1 MATLKIDPEFRD
13 KIPPMPVEDF
23 EGLKADILRDG
34 YVRDPLV
41 VWEEENILLDGH
53 HRWKVI
59 QENPELPYT
68 IDYKSFPDRW
78 GAIAWICANQ
88 LHKHNMTEFQ
98 RMKLYQEEYEAR
110 QKSVT
115 NATGRNQYSKEV
127 GEEILHQPNEN
138 LIDGSAIPF
147 EYKTGKE
154 PKTREILAKEHNVS
168 PGTIQTAVEVGRGI
182 DKAAEVDPDFKRDV
196 LSGVVKAKKS
206 DLAAIRKLESPD
218 EIQEAVDA
226 IRSGRTASK
235 PLPQSKEMKE
245 FTDKINSV
253 VKAMEDDNREYTI
266 DDAITDFGSAEDTF
280 FMQVRFIIQ
289 ERQSVINTER
299 GKEELIYF
307 IDTMIKEL
315 NELKK
320 EVE

>member
-1 MATLKIDPEFRD
+1 MTTLKIDPEFRD

-41 VWEEENILLDGH
+41 VWKEENILLDGH

-59 QENPELPYT
+59 QEHPELPYT
-68 IDYKSFPDRW
+68 TDRKSFPDRW
-78 GAIAWICANQ
+78 AAIAWICANQ
-88 LHKHNMTEFQ
+88 LHKHNLSEVERAM
-98 RMKLYQEEYEAR
+98 LIAEELEATS
-110 QKSVT
+110 KSQGGDRRSYDFS
-115 NATGRNQYSKEV
+115 NDQNGHLKGR
-127 GEEILHQPNEN
+127 
-138 LIDGSAIPF
+138 
-147 EYKTGKE
+147 
-154 PKTREILAKEHNVS
+154 TRAVIAKEHGIGEGSV
-168 PGTIQTAVEVGRGI
+168 QRAVEMKRGI

-206 DLAAIRKLESPD
+206 DLAAIRKLKSPD
-218 EIQEAVDA
+218 EIQEAVEA
-226 IRSGRTASK
+226 IRSGRTAPK
-235 PLPQSKEMKE
+235 PRPQSKEMKE

>member
-1 MATLKIDPEFRD
+1 MTTLKIDPEFRD

-41 VWEEENILLDGH
+41 VWKEENILLDGH

-59 QENPELPYT
+59 QEHPELPYT

-78 GAIAWICANQ
+78 AAIAWICANQ
-88 LHKHNMTEFQ
+88 LHKHNMNEIQ
-98 RMKLYQEEYEAR
+98 RAKLLQEEYDAR
-110 QKSVT
+110 LNTRGGDHKSEQFMNQKV
-115 NATGRNQYSKEV
+115 
-127 GEEILHQPNEN
+127 EN
-138 LIDGSAIPF
+138 RLIDSG
-147 EYKTGKE
+147 KTAEKN
-154 PKTREILAKEHNVS
+154 PVRHAVAVEHNLNPS
-168 PGTIQTAVEVGRGI
+168 AVRDAVFVGRGI

-226 IRSGRTASK
+226 IRSGRTAPK
-235 PLPQSKEMKE
+235 PRPQSKEMKE
-245 FTDKINSV
+245 FTDKINGV
-253 VKAMEDDNREYTI
+253 VKAMEDDNRGYTI

>member
-1 MATLKIDPEFRD
+1 MTTLKIDPEFRD

-41 VWEEENILLDGH
+41 VWKEENILLDGH

-59 QENPELPYT
+59 QEHPELPYT

-78 GAIAWICANQ
+78 AAIAWICANQ
-88 LHKHNMTEFQ
+88 LHKHNLSEVERAM
-98 RMKLYQEEYEAR
+98 LIAEELEATS
-110 QKSVT
+110 KSQGGDRRSYDFS
-115 NATGRNQYSKEV
+115 NDQNGHLKGR
-127 GEEILHQPNEN
+127 
-138 LIDGSAIPF
+138 
-147 EYKTGKE
+147 
-154 PKTREILAKEHNVS
+154 TRAVIAKEHGIGEGSV
-168 PGTIQTAVEVGRGI
+168 QRAVEMKRGI

-206 DLAAIRKLESPD
+206 DLAAIRKLKSPD
-218 EIQEAVDA
+218 EIQEAVEA
-226 IRSGRTASK
+226 IRSGRTAPK
-235 PLPQSKEMKE
+235 PRPQSKEMKE

>member
-1 MATLKIDPEFRD
+1 MESLKIDPEFRD

-59 QENPELPYT
+59 QEHPELPYT

-78 GAIAWICANQ
+78 AAIAWICANQ
-88 LHKHNMTEFQ
+88 IHKHNLTELQ
-98 RMKLYQEEYEAR
+98 KMKLLQEEYEAR
-110 QKSVT
+110 KKTIGGQTGNKNAEKRSEENHHIVSENDKS
-115 NATGRNQYSKEV
+115 
-127 GEEILHQPNEN
+127 
-138 LIDGSAIPF
+138 
-147 EYKTGKE
+147 
-154 PKTREILAKEHNVS
+154 PKLRAEMVKEHGV
-168 PGTIQTAVEVGRGI
+168 TDWEMQTAVEVGRGI

-196 LSGVVKAKKS
+196 LSGVVKVKKS

-226 IRSGRTASK
+226 IRSGRTAPK
-235 PLPQSKEMKE
+235 PRPQSKEMKE

>member
-1 MATLKIDPEFRD
+1 MTTLKIDPEFRD
-13 KIPPMPVEDF
+13 KIPPLTDAEF
-23 EGLKADILRDG
+23 KLLK
-34 YVRDPLV
+34 
-41 VWEEENILLDGH
+41 ENILSAGEVYEPICVWNGTIVDGH
-53 HRWKVI
+53 NRWRII
-59 QENPELPYT
+59 QEHPEIPFKVKEMGFADKWEAFDWMY
-68 IDYKSFPDRW
+68 
-78 GAIAWICANQ
+78 ANQ
-88 LHKHNMTEFQ
+88 LGRRNLTDEQKTYILG
-98 RMKLYQEEYEAR
+98 KLYEVRKQRYGGDRKSSLQNEDLKPGGRTVAVVAR
-110 QKSVT
+110 EQ
-115 NATGRNQYSKEV
+115 GV
-127 GEEILHQPNEN
+127 GQSTVER
-138 LIDGSAIPF
+138 A
-147 EYKTGKE
+147 
-154 PKTREILAKEHNVS
+154 EHFVK
-168 PGTIQTAVEVGRGI
+168 GI

-206 DLAAIRKLESPD
+206 DLAAIRKLKSPD

-226 IRSGRTASK
+226 IRSGRTAPK
-235 PLPQSKEMKE
+235 PRPQSKEMKE

>member
-1 MATLKIDPEFRD
+1 MTTLKIDPEFRD

-41 VWEEENILLDGH
+41 VWDEENILLDGH

-59 QENPELPYT
+59 QEHPELPYT
-68 IDYKSFPDRW
+68 IDHKSFPDRW
-78 GAIAWICANQ
+78 AAIAWICANQ
-88 LHKHNMTEFQ
+88 LHKHNMNEIQRAKLIQEQNDAMMKSHGGDRKSEQVEKSSDENHLLKNTTRKKIAEEHGITEW
-98 RMKLYQEEYEAR
+98 EV
-110 QKSVT
+110 QKSV
-115 NATGRNQYSKEV
+115 EM
-127 GEEILHQPNEN
+127 
-138 LIDGSAIPF
+138 
-147 EYKTGKE
+147 
-154 PKTREILAKEHNVS
+154 
-168 PGTIQTAVEVGRGI
+168 GRGI

-226 IRSGRTASK
+226 IRSGRTAPK
-235 PLPQSKEMKE
+235 PRPQSKEMKE

-315 NELKK
+315 NELKQ

>member
-1 MATLKIDPEFRD
+1 MTTLKIDPEFRD

-53 HRWKVI
+53 HRWRVI
-59 QENPELPYT
+59 QEHPELPYT

-78 GAIAWICANQ
+78 AAIAWICANQ
-88 LHKHNMTEFQ
+88 LHKHNLSEVERAM
-98 RMKLYQEEYEAR
+98 LIAEEHEAT
-110 QKSVT
+110 QKSQGGDRRSSEFS
-115 NATGRNQYSKEV
+115 NDQNGHLKGRV
-127 GEEILHQPNEN
+127 RT
-138 LIDGSAIPF
+138 AI
-147 EYKTGKE
+147 
-154 PKTREILAKEHNVS
+154 AKEHGIGEGSV
-168 PGTIQTAVEVGRGI
+168 QRAVEMKRGI

-206 DLAAIRKLESPD
+206 DLAAIRKLKSPD

-226 IRSGRTASK
+226 IRSGRTAPK
-235 PLPQSKEMKE
+235 PRPQSKEMKE

>member
-1 MATLKIDPEFRD
+1 MTTMKIDPEFRD

-53 HRWKVI
+53 HRWRVI
-59 QENPELPYT
+59 QEHPELPYT

-78 GAIAWICANQ
+78 AAIAWICANQ
-88 LHKHNMTEFQ
+88 LHKHNMNEIQ
-98 RMKLYQEEYEAR
+98 RAKLIQEEYEAR
-110 QKSVT
+110 QHTESFK
-115 NATGRNQYSKEV
+115 GNQYVNSG
-127 GEEILHQPNEN
+127 GEEIRHQQEVN
-138 LIDGSAIPF
+138 LVDGTEIPLDR
-147 EYKTGKE
+147 KTTKE
-154 PKTREILAKEHNVS
+154 PKTREIIAKEHNIGLYEV
-168 PGTIQTAVEVGRGI
+168 QTAVEVGRGI

-196 LSGVVKAKKS
+196 LGGVVKAKKS
-206 DLAAIRKLESPD
+206 DLAAIRKLKSPD

-226 IRSGRTASK
+226 IRSGRTAPK
-235 PLPQSKEMKE
+235 PRPQSKEMKE

>member
-1 MATLKIDPEFRD
+1 MTTLRIDPEFRD

-23 EGLKADILRDG
+23 EGLQADILRDG

-41 VWEEENILLDGH
+41 VWKEENILLDGH

-59 QENPELPYT
+59 QEHPELPYT

-78 GAIAWICANQ
+78 AAIAWICANQ
-88 LHKHNMTEFQ
+88 LHKHNLSEVE
-98 RMKLYQEEYEAR
+98 RAILIAEEYEAT
-110 QKSVT
+110 QKSSGGQIGNK
-115 NATGRNQYSKEV
+115 NAEKRGD
-127 GEEILHQPNEN
+127 EIHH
-138 LIDGSAIPF
+138 IVSGSNN
-147 EYKTGKE
+147 
-154 PKTREILAKEHNVS
+154 KTRKLIAHEHGVS
-168 PGTIQTAVEVGRGI
+168 EHQVQFAVETKRGI

-226 IRSGRTASK
+226 IRSGKTAPK
-235 PLPQSKEMKE
+235 PRPQSKEMKE

-307 IDTMIKEL
+307 IDTMIQEL

>member
-1 MATLKIDPEFRD
+1 MTTLRIDPEFRD

-59 QENPELPYT
+59 QEHPELPYT
-68 IDYKSFPDRW
+68 LDYKSFPDRW
-78 GAIAWICANQ
+78 AAIAWICANQ
-88 LHKHNMTEFQ
+88 LHKHNMDEIQ
-98 RMKLYQEEYEAR
+98 RAKLIQEQSDAELKSVQRDAAGRFAPGDENHRTGKNPHRKKIAEEYGITEWEV
-110 QKSVT
+110 QKSV
-115 NATGRNQYSKEV
+115 EM
-127 GEEILHQPNEN
+127 
-138 LIDGSAIPF
+138 
-147 EYKTGKE
+147 
-154 PKTREILAKEHNVS
+154 
-168 PGTIQTAVEVGRGI
+168 GRGI

-226 IRSGRTASK
+226 IRSGKTAPK
-235 PLPQSKEMKE
+235 PRPQSKEMKE